1 MRWFCCIVI
10 AAIGAVT
17 QVDAG
22 GRSCGFGYCP
32 QAYYQ
37 QPTYQTPYNYSYSY
51 PTPDLVYV
59 QSAVLYN
66 AFSFQYQPPTTILQ
80 LYGVPQINS
89 VTTTT
94 TTTSAVSN
102 GAVQQVVNGQPVGVA
117 SASLSQFTSD
127 GAPVARMEQQPR
139 NELVGDPHSAVS
151 FLSLSGP
158 KKCVSCH
165 SKANASGGFD
175 VAAYDR
181 NDRAQRR
188 KVISYLASR
197 KCPQGGARLTDE
209 EESQFILGR

>member
-1 MRWFCCIVI
+1 MFKVIIAVIV
-10 AAIGAVT
+10 AASVCSLAL
-17 QVDAG
+17 AG

-59 QSAVLYN
+59 QSAILYN

-102 GAVQQVVNGQPVGVA
+102 GAVQQIVNGQQVGGA
-117 SASLSQFTSD
+117 SASFLTAE
-127 GAPVARMEQQPR
+127 GAPVARLEQQPR
-139 NELVGDPHSAVS
+139 NELVGDPHSATA

-158 KKCVSCH
+158 KKCLGCH
-165 SKANASGGFD
+165 GKSGS
-175 VAAYDR
+175 AAGAFAIENYNR
-181 NDRAQRR
+181 TDRAQRR
-188 KVISYLASR
+188 QVMRYIESG
-197 KCPQGGARLTDE
+197 KCPKNGVELSPE